1 MLRAAL
7 LLVLALGLGG
17 AGARAAAPSPS
28 AEPVRILLY
37 HRVGDPR
44 YPSTNVSVEAF
55 RSQMEWL
62 RRNGYTVVPTR
73 RLESHLLDG
82 EPLPPKPVVIH
93 FDDGYR
99 SVYENAL
106 PVLREFGYPCTIFL
120 PTRALDRR
128 YRDFLTW
135 PEVEALARDGVEFGV
150 HGHGHAR
157 VGTPGPGET
166 PRDYAARV
174 RTEFQ
179 EAMERFAAHGLDPRW
194 VAYPYGEYND
204 TVLAVC
210 RSLGFRLGFSQDPGA
225 VDARAD
231 RLRIHRFAVVGS
243 VADEA
248 VFRERMGYGALH
260 LLDPV
265 PRPGL
270 LAGPRVAGFSV
281 RVADPER
288 YEPGS
293 VNLFVSE
300 RGRLSARFDPETG
313 RVEAPGLVLTR
324 RLNRVLVSLRDRR
337 TGRYALSSWLI
348 LLPGG
353 GG

>member
-1 MLRAAL
+1 
-7 LLVLALGLGG
+7 
-17 AGARAAAPSPS
+17 
-28 AEPVRILLY
+28 
-37 HRVGDPR
+37 
-44 YPSTNVSVEAF
+44 
-55 RSQMEWL
+55 MEWL
-62 RRNGYTVVPTR
+62 RRNGYTVIPTR
-73 RLESHLLDG
+73 RLESFLLDG

-128 YRDFLTW
+128 YGDFLTW
-135 PEVEALARDGVEFGV
+135 KEVKELAREGVEFGV
-150 HGHGHAR
+150 HGHAHAR
-157 VGTPGPGET
+157 TGTPEPGET
-166 PRDYAARV
+166 LLDYASRV
-174 RTEFQ
+174 RSEFQ
-179 EAMERFAAHGLDPRW
+179 KALDRFRAHGLPPRW

-204 TVLAVC
+204 TILEVC
-210 RSLGFRLGFSQDPGA
+210 RELGFRLGFSQDPGA
-225 VDARAD
+225 VDARGD
-231 RLRIHRFAVVGS
+231 PLRIHRFAVVGS
-243 VADEA
+243 VADES
-248 VFRERMGYGALH
+248 VFRERMEYGALH

-270 LAGPRVAGFSV
+270 LSGPRVAGFSV

-300 RGRLSARFDPETG
+300 RGRLPARFDPQTG
-313 RVEAPGLVLTR
+313 RIEAPGVKLSR
-324 RLNRVLVSLRDRR
+324 RLNRVLVSLRDRKTR
-337 TGRYALSSWLI
+337 RYALSSWLI

-353 GG
+353 ER